1 MTLQIFNTL
10 TLRKEAFHAKRR
22 AVKIFLCG
30 PTVYDH
36 CHLGH
41 ARMFVAFDIIARYL
55 RYRGCETIVV
65 MNVTDI
71 SKEIFMNAER
81 NGQDPAEYSTRY
93 FRSLLEDLKALGIN
107 TIDVFVRASHHVPMM
122 IGWIEKLLEKGA
134 AYVADEGVF
143 LDTSRVRGYGSLSH
157 QSRGEIALRRL
168 DLSPTKRNPE
178 DFLLWS
184 NVQTER
190 DAWDSPWGRGRPGQ
204 HIEDA
209 AACAEYLDASYDI
222 NGGGD
227 ELVFP
232 HHEATKAQVEAVT
245 GTTMCR
251 YWLHSG
257 LLRIRKRKM
266 SKSLGNFITI
276 RDALA
281 RYDAQAIRFYFSLTH
296 YRKPLDFRNS
306 DLERAF
312 RTSRSIRSSVDRM
325 KRATALLQ
333 GDETDANLD
342 RMVSRFETKFTRAM
356 DNDFDTEK
364 AVKELV
370 NFAHHLV
377 REFRLK
383 RNIPRSFSVALES
396 LTRLSD
402 ILGIW

>member
-1 MTLQIFNTL
+1 MTLRILNTL
-10 TLRKEAFHAKRR
+10 TLKKECFHAKGRV
-22 AVKIFLCG
+22 VKIFLCG
-30 PTVYDH
+30 PTVYDY

-41 ARMFVAFDIIARYL
+41 ARTFVAFDIITRYFRYL
-55 RYRGCETIVV
+55 GYGTKVV

-71 SKEIFMNAER
+71 SKEIFKNAET

-93 FRSLLEDLKALGIN
+93 FQALLEDLKALGIN
-107 TIDVFVRASHHVPMM
+107 TIDVFVRASHNVPEM
-122 IGWIEKLLEKGA
+122 IGWIEKLLEKRA
-134 AYVADEGVF
+134 AYIVDEGVF
-143 LDTSRVRGYGSLSH
+143 LDTSRVKGYGLLSH
-157 QSRGEIALRRL
+157 QSRRELALRRL
-168 DLSPTKRNPE
+168 DLSPTKRHPE
-178 DFLLWS
+178 DFLLWR

-190 DAWDSPWGRGRPGQ
+190 NTWDSPWGRGRPGQ

-209 AACAEYLDASYDI
+209 AACSEYLDTSYDI

-245 GTTMCR
+245 GMTMCR

-276 RDALA
+276 RDALS
-281 RYDAQAIRFYFSLTH
+281 RYDVQALRFYFSLTH
-296 YRKPLDFRNS
+296 YRKPLDFSKS

-312 RTSRSIRSSVDRM
+312 RTSRSIRSSAERM
-325 KRATALLQ
+325 KRAMASLH
-333 GDETDANLD
+333 GDERDIGLD
-342 RMVSRFETKFTRAM
+342 RMVSRFEARFTEAM

-370 NFAHHLV
+370 DFTHYLARQL
-377 REFRLK
+377 RLK
-383 RNIPRSFSVALES
+383 RNSHRSFSKALES
-396 LTRLSD
+396 MTKLSG